1 MKPFYQ
7 NARITLYCGDSLEV
21 LASLMADGI
30 HFDLMLTDPP
40 YGLNQKEN
48 KPSGVNAQRAKG
60 AYKDDLFFDTEE
72 YLNAKVRPVID
83 IGLAISDLGIVTGGV
98 GSWKYLPPPPRG
110 RLLVRAR
117 LAVIQHMGTPGLL
130 ADLLLRQ
137 AARELRGTPQAVA
150 RRHGARLRQPP
161 PMLKAAGFLE
171 EASPLRDGRDGRKA
185 RP

>member
-60 AYKDDLFFDTEE
+60 AYKDDLFSDTEE

-98 GSWKYLPPPPRG
+98 GSWKYLPPPKRK
-110 RLLVRAR
+110 
-117 LAVIQHMGTPGLL
+117 
-130 ADLLLRQ
+130 
-137 AARELRGTPQAVA
+137 VA
-150 RRHGARLRQPP
+150 CTRPPRRHSTHGDTRTTGRFIITASRTGI
-161 PMLKAAGFLE
+161 AGNT
-171 EASPLRDGRDGRKA
+171 ASCRT
-185 RP
+185 